1 METKAAEQMRN
12 GGFPAIS
19 VNKDVTD
26 ICSSSSP
33 MQVCKGTQK
42 GEEYLKSSSRQ
53 DCSHSYSEAQGT
65 SGCKKKQPKQKTTE
79 MWPRIPEMHMKGMI

>member
-19 VNKDVTD
+19 VNKDVTG
-26 ICSSSSP
+26 ICSSSSS
-33 MQVCKGTQK
+33 MHVCKGTQE
-42 GEEYLKSSSRQ
+42 GEEYLKSSSHQ

-65 SGCKKKQPKQKTTE
+65 SGCKKKKKKKKCGPGYL
-79 MWPRIPEMHMKGMI
+79 RCI